1 MAKKY
6 NHRRAEEEFKKMK
19 KKDEKFMRENGMPET
34 KILIMRAFDRTSF
47 NSDRRFYERVDFD
60 SEKIIAA
67 ARQPEEHSLSEPKN
81 VKDFIDSLVS
91 IALVDSL
98 KAFGFETQIIAF
110 FIEDTR
116 QKRFLHLQVFLNGQ
130 FPEEFQNWLKH
141 INASNLIHNLQSG
154 TNIDSASF
162 KISTLNT

>member
-34 KILIMRAFDRTSF
+34 KILIIRAFDRTSF
-47 NSDRRFYERVDFD
+47 NSNRRFYERVDFD

-98 KAFGFETQIIAF
+98 KAFGFETQLIAF
-110 FIEDTR
+110 FYRGYKAKEISALT
-116 QKRFLHLQVFLNGQ
+116 GI
-130 FPEEFQNWLKH
+130 PEWTISRRISELVKTYKCFK
-141 INASNLIHNLQSG
+141 SN
-154 TNIDSASF
+154 T
-162 KISTLNT
+162 